1 LIDTKLEQPVIDS
14 SSHTYRWKGEKKDC
28 VSDMLKLVDV
38 IQMQGI
44 PARYLDEASIRG
56 SRVHEA
62 TEDYDYGLL
71 DILDDE
77 WNRDNQDIIGYVMAY
92 INFTE
97 DEKYKGLP
105 VATEISLYSETL
117 NMCGTIDLVKKVG
130 NDLIIFDKK
139 TSSKVGTLRSILQL
153 NAYRIMWNE
162 NFDQKVEKLYI
173 LQLKPNGEYIVK
185 EIKVAENILRQFK
198 LLYDKIKGDK
208 EL

>member
-1 LIDTKLEQPVIDS
+1 MIETKLEQPIMDIDG
-14 SSHTYRWKGEKKDC
+14 HIYRWKGEKKDC
-28 VSDMLKLVDV
+28 VSDILKLVDV

-77 WNRDNQDIIGYVMAY
+77 WNRDNQDIVGYVMAY

-97 DEKYKGLP
+97 DEDYKGLP
-105 VATEISLYSETL
+105 VATEIGLYSETL
-117 NMCGTIDLVKKVG
+117 DMCGTIDLVKKVG

-173 LQLKPNGEYIVK
+173 LQLKPNGEYVVK
-185 EIKVAENILRQFK
+185 EIRVAENIVRQFK